1 VLSKRNNAGRES
13 RGPFLRRST
22 HRQVLHEVGERIL
35 GGVFSPGE
43 IMPSETAL
51 SDELQVSRPVLREAI
66 KVLAAKGL
74 LDSRPKIGTRVK
86 QREDWNMLDPDI
98 LAWGFAS
105 PEAESYAVALS
116 EMRRILEPA
125 AAALA
130 AERATPVQIA
140 RISAAYDGMAAA
152 EEDSQESIVND
163 LKFHQSIL
171 AATGNAFLASTG
183 HVIES
188 ALMFSFKMAT
198 KIKGARTHSL
208 PRHAAVLET
217 IAAHNPDAAR
227 REMEFLLDEAWA
239 DIAALLGAED
249 RPANKTSRKP
259 VAPVRIG
266 RVTRKN

>member
-1 VLSKRNNAGRES
+1 MLSKRDD

-22 HRQVLHEVGERIL
+22 HRQILHEVGERIL
-35 GGVFSPGE
+35 CGVFMPGE

-74 LDSRPKIGTRVK
+74 VDSRPKIGTRVK
-86 QREDWNMLDPDI
+86 PREDWNMLDPDI
-98 LAWGFAS
+98 LAWGLAS
-105 PEAESYAVALS
+105 PQAEGYAVALA

-130 AERATPVQIA
+130 ATRATPEQVA
-140 RISAAYDGMAAA
+140 RISAAYDGMAGA
-152 EEDSQESIVND
+152 EEDSQESIVHD
-163 LKFHQSIL
+163 LKFHQGIL

-188 ALMFSFKMAT
+188 ALMFSFKMSSR
-198 KIKGARTHSL
+198 IKGARTHSL

-217 IAAHNPDAAR
+217 IAAGDAKAAQH
-227 REMEFLLDEAWA
+227 EMELLLDEAWT
-239 DIAALLGAED
+239 DIAALLGAEGE
-249 RPANKTSRKP
+249 AAQST
-259 VAPVRIG
+259 VAKVLSPVRIG
-266 RVTRKN
+266 RVRRKS